1 MPTRM
6 QDLSNTDLSAL
17 SASSNKTVMRYNA
30 STGKFDVVQIDN
42 TLGLAKTLPKAFVD
56 AVQREIK
63 TENLSLNN
71 LDGGTF

>member
-17 SASSNKTVMRYNA
+17 SASSNKSVMRYNA

-42 TLGLAKTLPKAFVD
+42 TLGLARTLPRAFVE
-56 AVQREIK
+56 AVQREINV
-63 TENLSLNN
+63 ENLRVNN